1 MKKKY
6 LIYLCLTAFSHA
18 LIGQTYVTV
27 PNSGCSINTIST
39 NPDLVPGSFDWRT
52 QNFTVYLSLQD
63 GTPGVATTIVNP
75 YFDQSLNPTTFNLAN
90 AIEKDFAPVNGW
102 ELLYRS
108 FGTSSQGVK
117 TPFFVLYNKY
127 NGTVRVFA
135 NIVNSGESPYTA
147 AGIRLSY
154 QNSTSNSDNRR
165 QTAILNQ
172 LGATTFSMEQ
182 IQRDAVHFVPTDYLN
197 NGVNNNYYWVYADF
211 FALFDPC
218 TCGLQSDWYLE
229 VGLINNIDVNLTI
242 NGLIQHT
249 MVDANPNGNPNETE
263 LGGFFGKVQ
272 QYLAFGSG
280 VVDGVDGTLASGN
293 EGKKKGDELLMNANA
308 LINNFGPIIGK
319 KTAKN
324 LSRSIGKILYELPRI
339 NMVMNLAKT
348 LISTINK
355 LSDDYQNLNTP
366 QSVEAMGS
374 TSVTEYKTNLTVN
387 GSLTVNGGYVK
398 TPLKVPGAQVPLNTG
413 NVASYHPIYDNI
425 LGVFN
430 VFEQPKFTV
439 KKYPAPTVDILAYY
453 EFPNADFGTIPNMY
467 YPVFPEISQLM
478 IKTPPK
484 LVINPAAGLNLKSV
498 EYQIV
503 FENQESNALAPLALQ
518 GPMVPGTLMYHESKF
533 ASGDNAAKFYEAT
546 LTNREDLLNS
556 IGYQLEILSN
566 SGSWS
571 GASISTPYLNQDC
584 FTDFSLFSYSTIKNP
599 QLRVKAVFEPI
610 VNDPNS
616 DIKEVIFI
624 HSFNG
629 IVENLPDDVPYLV
642 TGTPNLMV
650 GATNYVPIGID
661 LPIDESVLLFGIPS
675 DVLFLNETISN
686 DIYAFGDLTIGNNV
700 SVGNGN
706 FTIKTTGNIYF
717 DRSLNII
724 PANSSINFIA
734 GKEIIVS
741 PGAVI
746 TPEVVLSIDPSI
758 VKPCENSADMVPT
771 TLEIANFC
779 NGSVYNER
787 SGAKSILISD
797 VIELQD
803 TSIISELDWNFNL
816 FPNPTFI
823 NATIQI
829 DAKVDSEIDVK
840 VTDVAGK
847 EVEYSLQKLDK
858 SKYSLNLKNCPKGL
872 YFVTVSSNN
881 GSKTKQLII
890 E

>member
-1 MKKKY
+1 MIMKKK
-6 LIYLCLTAFSHA
+6 LIYLCLTVFSHA

-27 PNSGCSINTIST
+27 PNSGCPINTIST

-75 YFDQSLNPTTFNLAN
+75 YFDQSLNPTTFHLAN
-90 AIEKDFAPVNGW
+90 AVEKDFAPEDGW

-108 FGTSSQGVK
+108 FGTVSQGVK

-135 NIVNSGESPYTA
+135 NIVNSGESTYTA

-154 QNSTSNSDNRR
+154 DRQNFISRR

-182 IQRDAVHFVPTDYLN
+182 FQRNALHFVPTDYLN

-280 VVDGVDGTLASGN
+280 VVDGVNGTLASGN

-319 KTAKN
+319 ETSKN
-324 LSRSIGKILYELPRI
+324 VARTIGKILYEIPRV
-339 NMVMNLAKT
+339 NMVINLAKT
-348 LISTINK
+348 FISTINK

-387 GSLTVNGGYVK
+387 GSLSVNGGYVK
-398 TPLKVPGAQVPLNTG
+398 TPLKVPGAQVPLNAG
-413 NVASYHPIYDNI
+413 NVVSYHPIYNNI

-430 VFEQPKFTV
+430 LFEQPKFTV
-439 KKYPAPTVDILAYY
+439 KKFPAPTVDILAYY

-467 YPVFPEISQLM
+467 YPVFPKISQLM

-498 EYQIV
+498 EYQMV

-518 GPMVPGTLMYHESKF
+518 GPMVPGPLMYHESKF
-533 ASGDNAAKFYEAT
+533 ASGDNGSKFYEAT
-546 LTNREDLLNS
+546 VTNREDLLSS

-566 SGSWS
+566 SGSWN

-599 QLRVKAVFEPI
+599 QLRVKAIFEPI
-610 VNDPNS
+610 LNDPNS
-616 DIKEVIFI
+616 DVKEVIII
-624 HSFNG
+624 HTFNG

-650 GATNYVPIGID
+650 GASNYVSIGID

-675 DVLFLNETISN
+675 DVLFLDETISN

-717 DRSLNII
+717 DKSLNSI
-724 PANSSINFIA
+724 PANSSIDFIA
-734 GKEIIVS
+734 GKEIVVS
-741 PGAVI
+741 PDAVI

-758 VKPCENSADMVPT
+758 VKPCENLADIVPT

-803 TSIISELDWNFNL
+803 TSIIYELDWNFNL
-816 FPNPTFI
+816 FPNPTRLNSIVQIDKRDIYVSEISIYDLTGNRIETQISEIEKNVFEL
-823 NATIQI
+823 NLSNFAKGMFFVKVATLEGIQI
-829 DAKVDSEIDVK
+829 
-840 VTDVAGK
+840 
-847 EVEYSLQKLDK
+847 
-858 SKYSLNLKNCPKGL
+858 
-872 YFVTVSSNN
+872 
-881 GSKTKQLII
+881 KQLVIQ
-890 E
+890 